1 MSLVEKFGQIPDIS
15 AEQVKVS
22 NFQVESDVNIGI
34 DLSV

>member
-15 AEQVKVS
+15 TSRAKTS